1 MSETN
6 LLLIVEP
13 DHLERVLG
21 TEDLLV
27 VDVNEENVHAEQ
39 FIPDVLSEGRPLAAE
54 PRKDILAAMVKPAW
68 KLSVDVFLRRVMA
81 EIEDSMAAGA
91 TDAQSIA
98 DALNTR
104 DSTTRNGRQWTAATI
119 NKLLSS
125 SRASELSRA
134 IKNR

>member
-1 MSETN
+1 M
-6 LLLIVEP
+6 
-13 DHLERVLG
+13 G
-21 TEDLLV
+21 
-27 VDVNEENVHAEQ
+27 
-39 FIPDVLSEGRPLAAE
+39 
-54 PRKDILAAMVKPAW
+54 KPARTR
-68 KLSVDVFLRRVMA
+68 SVDLFLRRVMA

-104 DSTTRNGRQWTAATI
+104 GSTTRNGRRSTAATI

-125 SRASELSRA
+125 PRATDIRPA

>member
-13 DHLERVLG
+13 DHFERVLG

-27 VDVNEENVHAEQ
+27 VDVNEENVHAGQ

-54 PRKDILAAMVKPAW
+54 PRNDILAAMVKPIW
-68 KLSVDVFLRRVMA
+68 KLPVDVFLRRVMA

-104 DSTTRNGRQWTAATI
+104 RSKTRNGRRWTAATI

-125 SRASELSRA
+125 SRATDMSPA

>member
-1 MSETN
+1 
-6 LLLIVEP
+6 
-13 DHLERVLG
+13 
-21 TEDLLV
+21 
-27 VDVNEENVHAEQ
+27 
-39 FIPDVLSEGRPLAAE
+39 
-54 PRKDILAAMVKPAW
+54 MVKPART
-68 KLSVDVFLRRVMA
+68 LSVDLFLRRVMA